1 LGSLAAA
8 ITGPQAA
15 AATPVKNASANIGTM
30 LGNTPAFTN
39 IAGANASQTGGTQP
53 KAYLNILF
61 FDERF
66 NFVEGTSQST
76 RVVAAG
82 DNAAPIALLNIKVPK
97 NGYAFVYVS
106 NESPTNVFFDDL
118 QVRQDN
124 GRILEENHYY
134 AYGLKIAALSSKAFG
149 GAQNNYQY
157 QGDYSE
163 FDDDLGWQDFML
175 RSYDPQIGRFL
186 QNDPYDQFSSGYVG
200 MGNDPGNGV
209 DPTGGWQ
216 GDGKSKKRRP
226 VDAPGRLYHS
236 PDAAAWGWSRCYKE
250 QLMTHDAIE
259 YSSGIYEIIIGDE
272 KFYSFTEITSGPSSA
287 KSTTLESHTP
297 GPLHFMKS
305 QRTESREWD
314 RSYLVPDRA
323 KLVGHIHSH
332 PPKMQKNEQ
341 NRFLSPADRDNQEK
355 ALSKSDD
362 GEFYSYLFNYFGE
375 LRKWFE
381 GVQDDRVGTLI
392 VDGMYN
398 GTNADNRKNGGM
410 GSYDVTIINGNQKS
424 NVRNIDF
431 RNKSLFPLDNK
442 NVWITNASSGAYQIV
457 NDRQRLTNSLRTFMT
472 AFPLVAQGINNI
484 MNSISIPGGIPC
496 PKF

>member
-1 LGSLAAA
+1 
-8 ITGPQAA
+8 
-15 AATPVKNASANIGTM
+15 
-30 LGNTPAFTN
+30 
-39 IAGANASQTGGTQP
+39 
-53 KAYLNILF
+53 
-61 FDERF
+61 
-66 NFVEGTSQST
+66 
-76 RVVAAG
+76 
-82 DNAAPIALLNIKVPK
+82 
-97 NGYAFVYVS
+97 
-106 NESPTNVFFDDL
+106 
-118 QVRQDN
+118 
-124 GRILEENHYY
+124 
-134 AYGLKIAALSSKAFG
+134 
-149 GAQNNYQY
+149 
-157 QGDYSE
+157 
-163 FDDDLGWQDFML
+163 
-175 RSYDPQIGRFL
+175 
-186 QNDPYDQFSSGYVG
+186 
-200 MGNDPGNGV
+200 
-209 DPTGGWQ
+209 
-216 GDGKSKKRRP
+216 
-226 VDAPGRLYHS
+226 
-236 PDAAAWGWSRCYKE
+236 
-250 QLMTHDAIE
+250 
-259 YSSGIYEIIIGDE
+259 
-272 KFYSFTEITSGPSSA
+272 
-287 KSTTLESHTP
+287 
-297 GPLHFMKS
+297 MKS